1 MINWVWRV
9 LCPIYQVTLEEMMI
23 KRKWNFHLVA
33 ILFVLPAILLYT
45 ILLINP
51 VVQSV
56 RMSFFSWNG
65 IAQSPLVYVGL
76 ENFKELIQSS
86 EFWRALSNVG
96 KFLVVGFL
104 IQMPISFI
112 LSLII
117 TSKIKAIKFF
127 KTAFFIPVILPIT
140 AISIMWTFILWP
152 TGGVL
157 NSIMQILGMQ
167 SLIQDWLG
175 NPQIVSITIPLINMW
190 IAVGLNMIIFSAGIV
205 SIPEELYEAAEID
218 GATGFKK
225 IWNITLPLLKETIKI
240 YSVLCV
246 TGCLKVFDIVYVMTS
261 GGPNGASDVPAT
273 LLYYSAFKY
282 QKYGFASSIGTVI
295 LVLGLVVSVLIN
307 KFVNNNDLNK
317 Q

>member
-1 MINWVWRV
+1 
-9 LCPIYQVTLEEMMI
+9 MI
-23 KRKWNFHLVA
+23 KRRWNFHLVA
-33 ILFVLPAILLYT
+33 ILFVLPALLLYT

-51 VVQSV
+51 VIQSV

-76 ENFKELIQSS
+76 ENFKELIQNG
-86 EFWRALSNVG
+86 EFWRALANVG

-104 IQMPISFI
+104 LQMPLSFI

-127 KTAFFIPVILPIT
+127 KTAFFIPVILPVT

-152 TGGVL
+152 TGGVI
-157 NSIMQILGMQ
+157 NSIMQTLGMQ
-167 SLIQDWLG
+167 GLIQDWLG
-175 NPQIVSITIPLINMW
+175 DPHIVSITIPLINMW
-190 IAVGLNMIIFSAGIV
+190 IAAGLNMIVFSAGIV

-225 IWNITLPLLKETIKI
+225 IWKITIPLLKETIKI
-240 YSVLCV
+240 YCVLCV

-295 LVLGLVVSVLIN
+295 LVLGLVVSLLIN
-307 KFVNNNDLNK
+307 KFVNNDDLNK
-317 Q
+317 